1 VSTFTYFGEEFTYAE
16 EFPTFAYAEFCEV
29 LSEDAASDSN
39 AAMGAALR
47 LAVASVAEKDRK
59 RFRLLSRKNN
69 AKADDWLVVFRDWT
83 AAETEHPTGQLS
95 DSSDGLSSTEAPS
108 EPQPVALVT
117 SLTER
122 QDAKVVRPDLALA
135 LSRSAG

>member
-1 VSTFTYFGEEFTYAE
+1 MSTFTYFGEEFTYAE

-39 AAMGAALR
+39 VAMGAALR
-47 LAVASVAEKDRK
+47 LAVASVAESDRK

-83 AAETEHPTGQLS
+83 AAEADRPTQQPS
-95 DSSDGLSSTEAPS
+95 DSSAGQSDTEDSSAPR
-108 EPQPVALVT
+108 PVASVT
-117 SLTER
+117 PLP
-122 QDAKVVRPDLALA
+122 RPDLALA
-135 LSRSAG
+135 DARSRSAV